1 MHHTDTNPKPPSG
14 APADHAQPSGLAT
27 VSGLVGRRVPD
38 AGDGPTSG
46 LHGQFAAAAGRA
58 PAAQSYW
65 RSSYA
70 SEPYYEPGRSYEDY
84 APAYELGASS
94 RAGMSDSVRDF
105 AAAEPDMQRA
115 WEARRAGSS
124 LTWEQARA
132 AMRAAWHRVDVD
144 LSDVAPR

>member
-38 AGDGPTSG
+38 AGDGP
-46 LHGQFAAAAGRA
+46 
-58 PAAQSYW
+58 
-65 RSSYA
+65 
-70 SEPYYEPGRSYEDY
+70 
-84 APAYELGASS
+84 
-94 RAGMSDSVRDF
+94 
-105 AAAEPDMQRA
+105 MQRA

-124 LTWEQARA
+124 LTCEQARA